1 MAETLTQ
8 QQTRPSRLAP
18 YRAVLGSRLRSQ
30 RAYPLSFALDLVSA
44 VLIGVVEF
52 AEMWVIVHQLTSFGG
67 LTLNAMILLFG
78 IANVSWSLADLF
90 VGHLDTIPVY
100 LREGRLEAF
109 YLRPQPV
116 LLQLLTSEIS
126 LRRLGRLSVG
136 IACLVYGFAQS
147 GAPLTAPNLALLALT
162 IPSGTAIF
170 AGLFVWA
177 GSLQFFL
184 VNAPEFC
191 NAFTY
196 GGSYAAGQPLTVFTP
211 ALRVVFGWVFPVTFV
226 AYLPTI
232 ALLGLPGPDWFPA
245 WLAWCAPF
253 AALWVWAVAL
263 LLWRWGSRHY
273 QSGGG

>member
-1 MAETLTQ
+1 MVDTLTESGV
-8 QQTRPSRLAP
+8 RPGRFAP

-30 RAYPLSFALDLVSA
+30 RAYPLSFALDLASA

-52 AEMWVIVHQLTSFGG
+52 AEMWVIVHNLTSFGG

-78 IANVSWSLADLF
+78 IANVSWSIADLL

-109 YLRPQPV
+109 YLRPQPI

-136 IACLVYGFAQS
+136 IACLIYGFAHS
-147 GAPLTAPNLALLALT
+147 GLQLSGSNIALLALT

-177 GSLQFFL
+177 GSVQFFL
-184 VNAPEFC
+184 INAPEFS

-196 GGSYAAGQPLTVFTP
+196 GGSYAAAQPLSVFSP
-211 ALRVVFGWVFPVTFV
+211 GLRVVFGWIFPVTFV

-245 WLAWCAPF
+245 WLAWFAPA
-253 AALWVWAVAL
+253 AALWVWAIAL

-273 QSGGG
+273 QGGGG